1 MCGICGFADKLQV
14 EDKEVIINRMMDK
27 IIHRGPD
34 EAGSY
39 VDKGVA
45 LGFRRLSIIDL
56 AEGQQPIFNEDETKA
71 LIFNGEIYNYM
82 DIKKDLLEKG
92 HQFRTKTDSEVLL
105 HGYEEYGAEL
115 FQYLRGM
122 FAFVIWDKNT
132 DTLFGGRDFFG
143 IKPFYYGNVN
153 GSFVFGSEIKSI
165 IEHPSIDK
173 KVNLTALQS
182 YLTFQ
187 YSPLAETFFE
197 GVYKLPPAH
206 YFILKDGKLE
216 IKRYW
221 QAEFSNPSK
230 KLSFEETVDEV
241 ERIVQD
247 SIKAHMVSD
256 VEVGSFLSSGIDS
269 SYVAASFNGDKTFT
283 VGFGHSSYN
292 EVDDALEMA
301 DKIGI
306 ESYYKIITPEEY
318 WETLPKVQ
326 YHMDE
331 PLADPAAVALYFVSQ
346 IASQHVKVVLSGEGA
361 DELFG
366 GYRIYQEPLS
376 LKPLTI
382 MPKPIRTVLGKMA
395 AAVPFNIKGRNYF
408 IRGSKELRERFIGN
422 AYMFTEDE
430 RNKIMKEKAFNQY
443 SPQEVTGPVY
453 DKVADKDDITKMQFL
468 DLHMWLT
475 GDILLKADK
484 MSMAHSLELRVP
496 YLDKEVWR
504 VASQL
509 PLEYRINKETTKV
522 ALRKAALR
530 KIPKEVA
537 NRPKLGFPVPIR
549 VWLKEEK
556 YYKVVGDA
564 FASSA
569 AAKFFNIDELIK
581 LLDDHYN
588 GKVDNSRK
596 IWTVYMFLIW
606 HKEYFEETPVEV
618 DSFHDEISVS

>member
-14 EDKEVIINRMMDK
+14 DDKEIIVNRMMDK
-27 IIHRGPD
+27 IMHRGPD
-34 EAGSY
+34 EGGSY
-39 VDKGVA
+39 IDNGVA

-56 AEGQQPIFNEDETKA
+56 AEGKQPIFNEDGSLV

-92 HQFRTKTDSEVLL
+92 HQFKTKTDSEVLL
-105 HGYEEYGAEL
+105 HGYEEYGTDL

-122 FAFVIWDKNT
+122 FAFVIWDKKT
-132 DTLFGGRDFFG
+132 DALFGGRDFFG
-143 IKPFYYGNVN
+143 IKPFYYANVN

-165 IEHPSIDK
+165 IEHPAIEK

-187 YSPLAETFFE
+187 YSPLMETFFE
-197 GVYKLPPAH
+197 GVHKLPPAH
-206 YFILKDGKLE
+206 YFKLKDGNLE

-241 ERIVQD
+241 ENIVQD

-292 EVDDALEMA
+292 EVDDALKMA

-331 PLADPAAVALYFVSQ
+331 PLADPAAVALFFVSQ

-376 LKPLTI
+376 LKPLTSL
-382 MPKPIRTVLGKMA
+382 PKALRKGLGKMA
-395 AAVPFNIKGRNYF
+395 SIVPFNIKGRNYL
-408 IRGSKELRERFIGN
+408 IRGSKDLKERFIGN
-422 AYMFTEDE
+422 AYMFTEAE
-430 RNKIMKEKAFNQY
+430 RDKLMKEKNFKQY
-443 SPQEVTGPVY
+443 TPQEVTAPIY
-453 DKVADKDDITKMQFL
+453 EKVADKDDITKMQFL
-468 DLHMWLT
+468 DLHLWLT

-509 PLEYRINKETTKV
+509 PLEYRINKTTTKY

-530 KIPKEVA
+530 KLPEEVA
-537 NRPKLGFPVPIR
+537 NRRKLGFPVPIR
-549 VWLKEEK
+549 VWLKEDK
-556 YYKVVGDA
+556 YYKVVKEA
-564 FASSA
+564 FTSESA
-569 AAKFFNIDELIK
+569 KKFFNIEELVK
-581 LLDDHYN
+581 LLDDHFN
-588 GKVDNSRK
+588 GRKDNSRK
-596 IWTVYMFLIW
+596 VWTVYMFLVW
-606 HKEYFEETPVEV
+606 HKEYFEEAPAVV
-618 DSFHDEISVS
+618 NSFYDETSVS